1 MGDGAATEP
10 DRGVFV
16 PPCWRIV
23 ARAGVSAGPGEH
35 VLVITRSAAFGD
47 GRHPTTQLCLQALA
61 AVGPRRRVL
70 DFGSGSGILAL
81 AAARLSA
88 SARGV
93 EIDER
98 ALAVSRDNARLAGL
112 DGRVAFGR
120 AVDDGTYDLLLANV
134 VRPVLLEHAP
144 RLVARLDPGAGV
156 VLSGLLA
163 TDVPDVTVR
172 WSSLLGGRRPT
183 VHARGEWRA
192 VVWWPD
198 ISAA

>member
-1 MGDGAATEP
+1 MGDGAATQV
-10 DRGVFV
+10 DQGVFV
-16 PPCWRIV
+16 PPCWRVV
-23 ARAGVSAGPGEH
+23 ARPGLTAGPREH

-61 AVGPRRRVL
+61 AVGRRRRVL

-81 AAARLSA
+81 AAARLGA

-93 EIDER
+93 EIDDR
-98 ALAVSRDNARLAGL
+98 ALAVSRENARLAGL
-112 DGRVAFGR
+112 GDTVVFDR
-120 AVDDGTYDLLLANV
+120 AVDDGPYDLLLANV

-144 RLVARLDPGAGV
+144 LLVARLDPGASV
-156 VLSGLLA
+156 VLSGLVA

-192 VVWWPD
+192 LVWWPEL
-198 ISAA
+198 SAA